1 MIYLFATLG
10 LFVGSFLNVCIDRL
24 PRRESI
30 VTPPSHCSSCDRK
43 LRLVDLIPVFSYI
56 WLRGRCRYCGAGIP
70 VKLPV
75 IEAAT
80 ALLFAF
86 LYWNFGLGFELAVFL
101 VYTSILVIVFVID
114 IEHHLVLNVITYPAM
129 GVAFIVSFF
138 WPGVRTFSVFWP
150 QLGVESALLGG
161 VVGAAILAVPFII
174 YRGGMGM
181 GDIKLGALL
190 GLMTGFP
197 LIIMA
202 ILFSWVGGGL
212 VAIVLLALKI
222 KGRKEAIAFAPFMVT
237 AALVTLLWGDAIY
250 QWYM

>member
-1 MIYLFATLG
+1 
-10 LFVGSFLNVCIDRL
+10 
-24 PRRESI
+24 
-30 VTPPSHCSSCDRK
+30 
-43 LRLVDLIPVFSYI
+43 
-56 WLRGRCRYCGAGIP
+56 
-70 VKLPV
+70 
-75 IEAAT
+75 
-80 ALLFAF
+80 
-86 LYWNFGLGFELAVFL
+86 
-101 VYTSILVIVFVID
+101 VID